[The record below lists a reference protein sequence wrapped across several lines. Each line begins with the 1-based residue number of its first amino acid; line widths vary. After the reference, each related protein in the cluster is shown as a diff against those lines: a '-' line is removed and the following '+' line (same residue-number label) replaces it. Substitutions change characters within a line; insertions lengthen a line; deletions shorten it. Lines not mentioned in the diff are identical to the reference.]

1 MSRQAK
7 FITIIIGA
15 LIVVFII
22 ISIIFVIMKKNDNSH
37 KVTDQSTVGAYTD
50 PGSGETIYNPPN
62 KTPESYKGSTAA
74 YLGFSK
80 LLDIGLT
87 DVQLDALKSYFAIY
101 SAQQKKPFTEISL
114 DVSSLTQN
122 IDQNSGMVTVTFNVI
137 FNRTATEKAVVTY
150 DGITNVTLEL
160 HSQTDN
166 SLIYSSLNRGD

>member
-1 MSRQAK
+1 MSRQTK
-7 FITIIIGA
+7 FISIIIGA
-15 LIVVFII
+15 MVLLIII
-22 ISIIFVIMKKNDNSH
+22 ISIVFFFMKKNDNSH

-62 KTPESYKGSTAA
+62 KAPEDYKGSTAA

-122 IDQNSGMVTVTFNVI
+122 IDQDTGMVTVTFIVT
-137 FNRTATEKAVVTY
+137 FNRTTTEKAVVTY
-150 DGITNVTLEL
+150 DDITNVTLEL
-160 HSQTDN
+160 YSQSDS
-166 SLIYSSLNRGD
+166 SLVYSSLNRGD